1 MMGDHPRKRE
11 VCSLGNL
18 STSSRDQAEG
28 LGSLTELQSLRKHRS
43 KFQAKHQSPE
53 YKAGNQNRDRDNGVS
68 ETQTHSLTLGYGRGL
83 APHFRWAQDQ
93 KKTHRALSEAGRHW
107 PTASQLHPVSS
118 HQKTKLWYQG
128 PWQMADLQVR
138 SKWLNPAVEVVN
150 LQGLRAKK
158 IIMSSNRAWQNSYS
172 LEIMVCISTET
183 KRIEN

>member
-68 ETQTHSLTLGYGRGL
+68 ETPLHHTWHHTSDGHKIRRRLTGHCLKLGATGL
-83 APHFRWAQDQ
+83 LL
-93 KKTHRALSEAGRHW
+93 LS
-107 PTASQLHPVSS
+107 SIQSPV
-118 HQKTKLWYQG
+118 
-128 PWQMADLQVR
+128 
-138 SKWLNPAVEVVN
+138 
-150 LQGLRAKK
+150 
-158 IIMSSNRAWQNSYS
+158 
-172 LEIMVCISTET
+172 T
-183 KRIEN
+183 KRQSSDTRDRGKWQIYR